1 MLWLW
6 LYEVKQKKQPHLE
19 VNFEYT
25 ANVCRNVFLY
35 VSVCDPI
42 CMYVCMNVCVC
53 GGGEQIAKCI
63 LDDCDNFTSS
73 VELSARLLKFQPY
86 PFSCCLW
93 RKETEWFKKKKK
105 KSCCR

>member
-53 GGGEQIAKCI
+53 VGGGADSKVYLRWLRQLHFLSGTECQTFEVSTI
-63 LDDCDNFTSS
+63 S
-73 VELSARLLKFQPY
+73 VFVLSLKKGD
-86 PFSCCLW
+86 
-93 RKETEWFKKKKK
+93 RVI
-105 KSCCR
+105 